1 MIAQRPG
8 AFLPWYNSG
17 IMKARHNEGLPRFGR
32 VVLSAITAREWL
44 ESRERGLEG
53 AEGTLDLGVTRCF
66 CALTPRGVVMDDGDS
81 MSWPDLERISTSEK
95 GCFLRKGEAW
105 EELYGFSEEM
115 NWAWRLVP
123 TREAPALHL
132 SGFTMHRQDGVGPF
146 QGAMEMV
153 KALGELRGDVLD
165 TCTGLG
171 YAAQGLARH
180 ARRVVTIERSRTVR
194 EIWSMNPWS
203 AGLLGNPVIERLEGD
218 CMDHLDTWE
227 EGIFAGIL
235 HDPPSISLTGDLYSS
250 ACYRELYRLLK
261 WGGRLFHYIGDP
273 ESALGST
280 TTRGVIRRLNEA
292 GFRKISPRPRA
303 FGILA
308 FKEDRFHASG
318 REQRGRK
325 RI

>member
-1 MIAQRPG
+1 MNEQR
-8 AFLPWYNSG
+8 
-17 IMKARHNEGLPRFGR
+17 NEGLLPFGR
-32 VVLSAITAREWL
+32 VVLSAITARDWL
-44 ESRERGLEG
+44 DARERGLEE
-53 AEGTLDLGVTRCF
+53 AEGSLDLG
-66 CALTPRGVVMDDGDS
+66 LTRGVRTLTAQGVVDDGGCVLP
-81 MSWPDLERISTSEK
+81 WADLERISGEEK
-95 GCFLRKGEAW
+95 GCFLRCAEGW
-105 EELYGFSEEM
+105 EELYGFSEEL

-180 ARRVVTIERSRTVR
+180 ARRVVTIERSQTVR
-194 EIWSMNPWS
+194 ELWAVNPWS

-227 EGIFAGIL
+227 EGTFAGIL

-273 ESALGST
+273 ESALGSG
-280 TTRGVIRRLNEA
+280 TTRGVIRRLTEA
-292 GFRKISPRPRA
+292 GFRKIQPRPRA

-318 REQRGRK
+318 RQMRGRS
-325 RI
+325 RN